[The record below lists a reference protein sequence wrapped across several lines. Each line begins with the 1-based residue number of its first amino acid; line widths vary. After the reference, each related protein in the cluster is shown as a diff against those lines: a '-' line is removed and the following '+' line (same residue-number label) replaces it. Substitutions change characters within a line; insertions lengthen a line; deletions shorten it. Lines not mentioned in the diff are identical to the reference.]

1 MSAEC
6 RSRCSCNAGDV
17 RVPRA
22 PSRVAAVNELS
33 AEQQVFVLYQIRNW
47 VFGHYGAFRLL
58 NDAWAPRGAE
68 AYFWN

>member
-1 MSAEC
+1 M
-6 RSRCSCNAGDV
+6 
-17 RVPRA
+17 
-22 PSRVAAVNELS
+22 NELS